1 MSKYSFFHRFLN
13 VVMDMKNIILYKYVY
28 FMLTC
33 LQIQFKGPLREV
45 GRLLS
50 NRLSNMELKLEIS
63 NVKAGLK
70 KRVFFKK
77 IVVFS
82 G

>member
-1 MSKYSFFHRFLN
+1 MSKYTFFHRFLN

-45 GRLLS
+45 GTLLS

>member
-1 MSKYSFFHRFLN
+1 MSKYTFFHRFLN

-63 NVKAGLK
+63 NVKARLK
-70 KRVFFKK
+70 ARLGFF
-77 IVVFS
+77 
-82 G
+82 

>member
-1 MSKYSFFHRFLN
+1 MSKYKFFHRFLN

>member
-1 MSKYSFFHRFLN
+1 MSKYTVFHRFLN
-13 VVMDMKNIILYKYVY
+13 VVMDMKNIILCKYVY

-50 NRLSNMELKLEIS
+50 NRLSNMKLKLEIS

-70 KRVFFKK
+70 KHIFLKK
-77 IVVFS
+77 IIVFS

>member
-1 MSKYSFFHRFLN
+1 
-13 VVMDMKNIILYKYVY
+13 MDMKNIILYKYVY
-28 FMLTC
+28 FVLTC
-33 LQIQFKGPLREV
+33 VQIQFKGPLREV

-50 NRLSNMELKLEIS
+50 NRLSNMKLKLEIS

>member
-1 MSKYSFFHRFLN
+1 MSKYTFFHRFLN

>member
-1 MSKYSFFHRFLN
+1 MSKYTFFHRFLN

-50 NRLSNMELKLEIS
+50 NRLSNMKLKLEI
-63 NVKAGLK
+63 
-70 KRVFFKK
+70 RT
-77 IVVFS
+77 
-82 G
+82 

>member
-1 MSKYSFFHRFLN
+1 MSEHTVFHRFLH
-13 VVMDMKNIILYKYVY
+13 VVMDMKNIILYKYFY
-28 FMLTC
+28 FVLMC
-33 LQIQFKGPLREV
+33 VQIQFKGPLREV

-50 NRLSNMELKLEIS
+50 NRLSNMKLKLEIS

-70 KRVFFKK
+70 KRIFLKK
-77 IVVFS
+77 IIVFS

>member
-1 MSKYSFFHRFLN
+1 MSKYTVFHRFLN
-13 VVMDMKNIILYKYVY
+13 VVMDMKNIILCKYVY

-50 NRLSNMELKLEIS
+50 NRLSNMKLKLEI
-63 NVKAGLK
+63 
-70 KRVFFKK
+70 RT
-77 IVVFS
+77 
-82 G
+82 